1 MISAPASVSLSAS
14 SVTVH
19 PNATKQVHAI
29 FTPPSGVD
37 NTTLPVYSGF
47 IHVTSPAETLKVTYL
62 GVAAS
67 LKATSVLDS
76 TDEFFG
82 IGLPAVIDANGRP
95 QEGPTNYTFMG
106 QDFPFLLLRQVFFFI
121 VAIAALMWARRLAFG
136 TALLHIDLVG
146 VNIQFTPTIP
156 KRNPFTWWSSQS
168 TAGTFGKVKI
178 IGSLGDLE
186 YQPRSTNVRNTCG
199 IIPVT

>member
-1 MISAPASVSLSAS
+1 
-14 SVTVH
+14 VH

-82 IGLPAVIDANGRP
+82 IGLPAVINANGRP

-106 QDFPFLLLRQVFFFI
+106 QDFPFLLLRQVVFFI
-121 VAIAALMWARRLAFG
+121 VAIAVAN
-136 TALLHIDLVG
+136 VG
-146 VNIQFTPTIP
+146 
-156 KRNPFTWWSSQS
+156 SQ
-168 TAGTFGKVKI
+168 AG
-178 IGSLGDLE
+178 
-186 YQPRSTNVRNTCG
+186 VRNGAHPHRPGGCKH
-199 IIPVT
+199 PVHTHYPEEKPIHVVVVPEHGWHVWEGQDYWVTRWP